1 LNVLNQNDAPGARA
15 RQKAQT
21 RRNVLEAARTLFRE
35 RGFEGATARAIAG
48 RAGVSVGTVFVH
60 FGDKQGLLEA
70 CLEDHIERVLD
81 HAFATVPQGDVVSEL
96 VYVSGRLFES
106 YARDPGLSRVLVKEA
121 VFRAPLEAGEPV
133 RGGGQR
139 ARLGAWMNERLARAV
154 EGGELA
160 GGVDPSQVFFS
171 FFALYLAVL
180 AAGLRGDV
188 PFAAQEALLESLL
201 RQLAFFSRG
210 GVRS

>member
-1 LNVLNQNDAPGARA
+1 MITEEGAPGARA
-15 RQKAQT
+15 QQKVQT
-21 RRNVLEAARTLFRE
+21 RRNVLDAARALFRE

-48 RAGVSVGTVFVH
+48 RAGVSVGTVFAH

-81 HAFATVPQGDVVSEL
+81 HAFTTVPEGDVVSEL

-121 VFRAPLEAGEPV
+121 VFRAPPAAGEPV
-133 RGGGQR
+133 RGGGQL
-139 ARLGAWMNERLARAV
+139 ARFGAWMDERLARAV
-154 EGGELA
+154 EEGELA
-160 GGVDPSQVFFS
+160 GGVDPSHVFFG
-171 FFALYLAVL
+171 FFAMYLAVL

-188 PFAAQEALLESLL
+188 PFAAQEALLEGLL
-201 RQLAFFSRG
+201 RQLAFFSQ
-210 GVRS
+210 GVRSS